1 MSMNYNLYDGERRKF
16 KENAIE
22 KLDPSIKNT
31 VKMLIRN
38 YYRDEL
44 ENRLNELH
52 G

>member
-1 MSMNYNLYDGERRKF
+1 MNMNYDLYDGERRKL
-16 KENAIE
+16 KENTIE
-22 KLDPSIKNT
+22 KLDPTIKNT

-44 ENRLNELH
+44 ENRLTELL